1 MPHRLT
7 VVVSQSRSQNPKKR
21 ALEEAIVAGLLGE
34 RGVDVTVVP
43 NLYDLKADGT
53 GMLCLSGIG
62 GDVVVCSWLYP
73 RAARWIL
80 DRNQIRGQ
88 EGTTLLK
95 SMGESDD
102 EDDNEEDAELDADD
116 ETADDKQRVIDRRE
130 LPPRKVYALDLRA
143 YDEAD
148 VYLEEIRRI
157 AGELSTPTV
166 ELTSWIQGSPKPEQM
181 ERYLSNGNGN
191 GNGDAS
197 HGNAPA
203 PSPQPPAPTIIDE
216 DAARRWYPVI
226 DFSRC
231 TNCLECIDFCL
242 FGVYGIDAQE
252 TILVEQPD
260 NCRQGCPACSRV
272 CPENAIIFPQHKTP
286 TIAGS
291 PEVGGNMKIDLSQL
305 FGAPDPGTPGADTAV
320 EVAARE
326 RDEQLLLV
334 GREAVGMDVGIPKRH
349 AETPADDQPQ
359 DDLDRLMDS
368 LDELDL

>member
-1 MPHRLT
+1 MAHRLT

-21 ALEEAIVAGLLGE
+21 ELEEQIVAGLLGE
-34 RGVDVTVVP
+34 RGIDVTVVP

-53 GMLCLSGIG
+53 GMLCLSGIA
-62 GDVVVCSWLYP
+62 GDVVVCSWLFP

-88 EGTTLLK
+88 EGVSLLK
-95 SMGESDD
+95 SQGES
-102 EDDNEEDAELDADD
+102 EEDEETPAE
-116 ETADDKQRVIDRRE
+116 EEKEKEEDKLRVIDRLE
-130 LPPRKVYALDLRA
+130 LPPRKVYCLDLRA
-143 YDEAD
+143 YEAAD

-157 AGELSTPTV
+157 SNELSTPTV
-166 ELTSWIQGSPKPEQM
+166 ELTSWIKGTPKPEQM
-181 ERYLSNGNGN
+181 QRYLSNGEEENGKAEN
-191 GNGDAS
+191 SA
-197 HGNAPA
+197 
-203 PSPQPPAPTIIDE
+203 PQPPATHDSPPTVIDE

-242 FGVYGIDAQE
+242 FGVYGIDGQE

-291 PEVGGNMKIDLSQL
+291 PEVGGNLKIDLSQL
-305 FGAPDPGTPGADTAV
+305 FGAPDPGAPGEATAV

-326 RDEQLLLV
+326 RDEQLLMA
-334 GREAVGMDVGIPKRH
+334 GREAVGMEVGIPKRQ
-349 AETPADDQPQ
+349 ADQADVSQPQ
-359 DDLDRLMDS
+359 DDLDRLLDS

>member
-1 MPHRLT
+1 MAHRLT

-21 ALEEAIVAGLLGE
+21 ALEEEIVAGLLGE
-34 RGVDVTVVP
+34 RGIDVTVVP
-43 NLYDLKADGT
+43 NLYDLKAEGT
-53 GMLCLSGIG
+53 GMLCLSGIS
-62 GDVVVCSWLYP
+62 GDLVVCSWLFP

-88 EGTTLLK
+88 EGVSLLK
-95 SMGESDD
+95 SQGESD
-102 EDDNEEDAELDADD
+102 EDDELDDELDGELDGEPEEDD
-116 ETADDKQRVIDRRE
+116 EPEEKERVIDRRD
-130 LPPRKVYALDLRA
+130 LPARRIYCLDLRA
-143 YDEAD
+143 YDASPIF
-148 VYLEEIRRI
+148 LEEIKRI
-157 AGELSTPTV
+157 ASELNTPTV
-166 ELTSWIQGSPKPEQM
+166 ELTSWINGNPKPEQM
-181 ERYLSNGNGN
+181 ERYLANGAGENGTTE
-191 GNGDAS
+191 G
-197 HGNAPA
+197 P
-203 PSPQPPAPTIIDE
+203 IVIDE
-216 DAARRWYPVI
+216 DPSRRWYPVI

-242 FGVYGIDAQE
+242 FGVYGIDGQE

-291 PEVGGNMKIDLSQL
+291 PEVGGNLKIDLSQL
-305 FGAPDPGTPGADTAV
+305 FGAPDPGTPGAATAV

-326 RDEQLLLV
+326 RDEQLLLA
-334 GREAVGMDVGIPKRH
+334 GRDAVGLEVGIPKRH
-349 AETPADDQPQ
+349 AESSAGDAQSQ

>member
-1 MPHRLT
+1 MAHRLT

-21 ALEEAIVAGLLGE
+21 ELEEQIVAELLGE
-34 RGVDVTVVP
+34 KGIDVTVVP
-43 NLYDLKADGT
+43 NLYDLKADGS
-53 GMLCLSGIG
+53 GMLCLSGIA
-62 GDVVVCSWLYP
+62 GDVVVCSWLFP

-88 EGTTLLK
+88 EGISLLK
-95 SMGESDD
+95 SQGESDED
-102 EDDNEEDAELDADD
+102 EDSDEEQNDAE
-116 ETADDKQRVIDRRE
+116 DKPRVIDRLE
-130 LPPRKVYALDLRA
+130 LPPRKVYCLDLRA
-143 YDEAD
+143 YDTAD
-148 VYLEEIRRI
+148 VYLDEVRRI

-166 ELTSWIQGSPKPEQM
+166 ELTSWIKGNPKPEQM
-181 ERYLSNGNGN
+181 DRYLTNGQNGNGAVS
-191 GNGDAS
+191 D
-197 HGNAPA
+197 
-203 PSPQPPAPTIIDE
+203 SPTPIVIDE
-216 DAARRWYPVI
+216 DASRRWYPVI
-226 DFSRC
+226 DFGRC

-242 FGVYGIDAQE
+242 FGVYGIDGQE

-291 PEVGGNMKIDLSQL
+291 PEVGGNLKIDLSQL
-305 FGAPDPGTPGADTAV
+305 FGAPDPGENGAASAV

-326 RDEQLLLV
+326 RDEQLLMA
-334 GREAVGMDVGIPKRH
+334 GRDAVGMEVGIPKRR
-349 AETPADDQPQ
+349 TADSATNEPQ